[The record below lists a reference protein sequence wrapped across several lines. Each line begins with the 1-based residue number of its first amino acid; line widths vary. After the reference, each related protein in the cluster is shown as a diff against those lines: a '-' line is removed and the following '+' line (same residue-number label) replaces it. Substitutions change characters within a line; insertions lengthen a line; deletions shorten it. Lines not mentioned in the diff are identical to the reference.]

1 VVVSLFVVVSH
12 IKSVTTT
19 LRLFDR
25 AGLDHFNVFVEANR
39 LTLGDVRGREFTR
52 TRALVLPGARSAVLL
67 GEWGS
72 TVAVLLLDD
81 IDARVVAG
89 RGGSGLTSRLV
100 AVVNAVLD
108 VDLSFSVP
116 LERFTISVAVVA
128 GALYVNLDAILVAA
142 NSSVLLVFVDTNL
155 LFRRTVA
162 VLLGDADLLA
172 GDAFRRWSVVP
183 SSALDSNTVL
193 SLDLGGLGGFLVLVC
208 RREDAERHRDSS
220 VEIQFGGWC
229 LT

>member
-1 VVVSLFVVVSH
+1 VVVALFVVVSH

-52 TRALVLPGARSAVLL
+52 SRALVLPGARSTVLL
-67 GEWGS
+67 GEWGG

-81 IDARVVAG
+81 IDARVVVG
-89 RGGSGLTSRLV
+89 RGGSGLTGRLV

-116 LERFTISVAVVA
+116 LERFTISGGRKV
-128 GALYVNLDAILVAA
+128 
-142 NSSVLLVFVDTNL
+142 
-155 LFRRTVA
+155 
-162 VLLGDADLLA
+162 
-172 GDAFRRWSVVP
+172 SVVMKF
-183 SSALDSNTVL
+183 VL
-193 SLDLGGLGGFLVLVC
+193 K
-208 RREDAERHRDSS
+208 HR
-220 VEIQFGGWC
+220 
-229 LT
+229 